1 MTTIATV
8 GVLGGG
14 LMGSGIA
21 QVAAQNGFATI
32 VRLIA
37 SRTSF
42 PVEILMNRSSAV
54 SLLSVTPEF
63 ATQTENVDSRGG

>member
-21 QVAAQNGFATI
+21 QVAAGNGFKTI
-32 VRLIA
+32 VREVDDA
-37 SRTSF
+37 SAARARAR
-42 PVEILMNRSSAV
+42 LWLSAAV
-54 SLLSVTPEF
+54 
-63 ATQTENVDSRGG
+63 

>member
-21 QVAAQNGFATI
+21 QVAAVNGFKTI
-32 VRLIA
+32 VREVDDASAARARAMIPA
-37 SRTSF
+37 SRGW
-42 PVEILMNRSSAV
+42 NRIPPAAG
-54 SLLSVTPEF
+54 L
-63 ATQTENVDSRGG
+63 